1 MEDLRPFTKLIEALR
16 PWLGHVVIVGGWAH
30 RLHRLH
36 PLAVPPQ
43 YTPLR
48 TRDADVALSVRV
60 PFAGDIGEAL
70 KKAGFEG
77 HVSGEYT
84 PPLTEYR
91 LGDEHG
97 GFHAEFLTPLY
108 GNGFTRNGNPDV
120 TVSISGITAQKL
132 RHLELLLTTPWSI
145 RIGPNAGFP
154 TGDDP
159 DVLITNPISFVVQ
172 KLLIHHQRPAHK
184 KAQDLLYIHDTLE
197 LFSASLGPLH
207 TMWAEE
213 LRPAMHVKTAK
224 RAQEISRQVFAHVTD
239 DVREAALIPQDR
251 RLTPDHLRAV
261 CALGLEQIF
270 A

>member
-1 MEDLRPFTKLIEALR
+1 MEDLRAFTKLIEALR
-16 PWLGHVVIVGGWAH
+16 PWLGHLVVVGGWAH

-36 PLAVPPQ
+36 RMAVIPQ
-43 YTPLR
+43 YTPIR
-48 TRDADVALSVRV
+48 TRDADLALSVRE

-77 HVSGEYT
+77 HFSGEHT
-84 PPLTEYR
+84 PPVTEYW
-91 LGDEHG
+91 LGDEDG
-97 GFHAEFLTPLY
+97 GFHVEFLTPLF
-108 GNGFTRNGNPDV
+108 GNGFTRDGKPDV
-120 TVSISGITAQKL
+120 TVAKSEITAQKR

-145 RIGPNAGFP
+145 RIGPHVGFP
-154 TGDDP
+154 MSEDLS
-159 DVLITNPISFVVQ
+159 VLTANPLSFVVQ

-207 TMWAEE
+207 ALWLDE
-213 LRPAMHVKTAK
+213 LRPSMHVQTAK
-224 RAQEISRQVFAHVTD
+224 RAESISRELFALVTD

-251 RLTPDHLRAV
+251 RLTPDNLRAL